1 MFKELY
7 IIPVSQ
13 RTLSSKK
20 CFLQSTRLIKDSN
33 IYTIEKPLKNNDYL
47 YFMARKTVALL
58 QQSVE
63 IVPVRRLA
71 QQNRERIFSHNLF
84 FLL

>member
-33 IYTIEKPLKNNDYL
+33 IYTIEKPPKNNDYL

-63 IVPVRRLA
+63 NSSCQEA
-71 QQNRERIFSHNLF
+71 GTTE
-84 FLL
+84 